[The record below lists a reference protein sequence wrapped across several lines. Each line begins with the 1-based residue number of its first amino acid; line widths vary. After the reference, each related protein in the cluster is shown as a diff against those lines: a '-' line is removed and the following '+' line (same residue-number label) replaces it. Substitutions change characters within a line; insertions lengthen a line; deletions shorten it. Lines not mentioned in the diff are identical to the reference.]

1 MFDVC
6 LVFGVCVVFGVWRP
20 VFGSVCCVVFGVRY
34 LMLGVLCFV
43 FDVRCSVFGA
53 RCLVFSVGTLPV
65 CRACPATSKKH
76 HARIG
81 HSKDINNNMIKR
93 QSREILMSK
102 GTQKNNTDKSS
113 VQKHMKTVTFYNA
126 LHM

>member
-1 MFDVC
+1 M
-6 LVFGVCVVFGVWRP
+6 
-20 VFGSVCCVVFGVRY
+20 
-34 LMLGVLCFV
+34 
-43 FDVRCSVFGA
+43 
-53 RCLVFSVGTLPV
+53 VFSVGTLPV

-102 GTQKNNTDKSS
+102 GTQKNNTNKSS